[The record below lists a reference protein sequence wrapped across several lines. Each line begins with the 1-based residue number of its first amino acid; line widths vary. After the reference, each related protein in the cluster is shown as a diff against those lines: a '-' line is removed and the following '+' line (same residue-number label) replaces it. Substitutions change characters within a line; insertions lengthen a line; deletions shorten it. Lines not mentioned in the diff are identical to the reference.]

1 MITSNSNVQIKNIVQ
16 LNTSS
21 KARRE
26 QGVFVAE
33 GIKMFLEA
41 TPNSISKIYVAK
53 SFYDTKQHM
62 EKVEQYPY
70 EIVEDAVFK
79 KASDTVMPQ
88 GIICIVKQ
96 KKYEFEKILESPA
109 PHLILLEGLQDPGNL
124 GTIIRTGEGA
134 GVDGVI
140 MSENTV
146 DIYNPKVIRATM
158 GSIYRMPFFYTKDLE
173 IIVALLHQKG
183 ISTYAAHLEG
193 EHNYDEEDY
202 QKGCAFLIGNE
213 GNGLTASLSEKA
225 ERKIKIPMHGKVES
239 LNAAISATILMYEV
253 NRQRREKK

>member
-1 MITSNSNVQIKNIVQ
+1 MQIKNIVQ
-16 LNTSS
+16 LNTSC
-21 KARRE
+21 KVRRE
-26 QGVFVAE
+26 QGVFVTE

-41 TPNSISKIYVAK
+41 PSDSIRKIYVTE
-53 SFYDTKQHM
+53 SFYVKKQYM
-62 EKVEQYPY
+62 DRVEQYPY
-70 EIVEDAVFK
+70 EIVDDAVFK
-79 KASDTVMPQ
+79 KASDTIMPQ
-88 GIICIVKQ
+88 GIICIIKQ
-96 KKYEFEKILESPA
+96 NKYKLEALLENPNSQ
-109 PHLILLEGLQDPGNL
+109 LILIEGLQDPGNL

-134 GVDGVI
+134 GVQGII

-173 IIVALLHQKG
+173 MVVALLHEKG
-183 ISTYAAHLEG
+183 INTYAAHLEG

-213 GNGLTASLSEKA
+213 GNGLTTSLSEKA
-225 ERKIKIPMHGKVES
+225 TKKIKIPMQGKVES
-239 LNAAISATILMYEV
+239 LNAAVSATILMYEA